1 MDYLIA
7 GLAKSGTTRLF
18 SQLQDALLASRV
30 ELSAF
35 FEPDSDEALNAI
47 RSTPGS
53 TLTKVLIGRVS
64 SANRLLAEFDRHVLI
79 YRDPRDQ
86 FLSMLLYLFYDFQ
99 LSGDVDAYL
108 RARDAL
114 AAKVESPA
122 TVSTIEL
129 YSTVAA
135 LAGRAPIGVFKKLH
149 AVQREYQAAFSPFM
163 LRYEDLISGEALD
176 ALGAYLGLQL
186 AADTEVPAEYARVAR
201 SRGFGE
207 WRSWLNAEDLAFTD
221 REWGQHI
228 QDLGYALEPAGDA
241 LKISPA
247 TSLDYVAQ
255 FDPRGSKGSPM
266 A

>member
-1 MDYLIA
+1 MHYLIA

-18 SQLQDALLASRV
+18 SQLQDALRQSAV
-30 ELSAF
+30 ELSTF
-35 FEPDSDEALNAI
+35 FEPDSNEALAAI
-47 RSTPGS
+47 QATSGN
-53 TLTKVLIGRVS
+53 TLSKVLIGRVS
-64 SANRLLAEFDRHVLI
+64 SANTLLSGFDRHVLI

-99 LSGDVDAYL
+99 LSGDVDAFL

-122 TVSTIEL
+122 TVSSIEL

-135 LAGRAPIGVFKKLH
+135 LAGRAPIGVFRKLH

-163 LRYEDLISGEALD
+163 LRYEDLISGEAL
-176 ALGAYLGLQL
+176 ATLGTYLGLQL
-186 AADTEVPAEYARVAR
+186 GADTEVPAEYARVAR

-207 WRSWLNAEDLAFTD
+207 WRSWLNGEDLAFTD
-221 REWGQHI
+221 REWGGHI
-228 QDLGYALEPAGDA
+228 QDLGYALEPPSSGMT
-241 LKISPA
+241 ISPA

-255 FDPRGSKGSPM
+255 FDPRGGPNNPV
-266 A
+266 